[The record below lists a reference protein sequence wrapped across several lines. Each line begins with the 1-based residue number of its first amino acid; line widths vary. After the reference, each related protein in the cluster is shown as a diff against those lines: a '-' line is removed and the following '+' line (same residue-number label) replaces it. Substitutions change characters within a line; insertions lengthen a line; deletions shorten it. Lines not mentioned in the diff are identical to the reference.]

1 MKEDLRYALRSL
13 RKSPRF
19 ALAAIAVLA
28 LGIGANTAMFSVVYH
43 VLLSPLPFPD
53 SGRLVFIE
61 ESSLRNGSTSP
72 TARATFQDWR
82 AQSRSFESIAAAEV
96 WGASLTG
103 GEKPEEVDGLHVS
116 TSLLKVLRA
125 QPLIGRGFDAGD
137 EGERVV
143 LLSYTLWQRRF
154 AGDAAVLGRTITLN
168 GERYQVIGVMPRS
181 FRFPPFWA
189 VKTELWA
196 PLEFASNR
204 MADRNGR
211 SLRVFARLT
220 DRATIESAASEM
232 SGIAQ
237 RLAQAYPESNQDRG
251 ARVTALAEVT
261 VGRVRQ
267 ALGVLAGAVAFLL
280 LIVCANVANLL
291 LARAGGR
298 RREIALRLALGA
310 GRGRLIRQLLFE
322 SVLLSAAG
330 AACGIVL
337 ASWALS
343 ALAANIGEASRF
355 ALPRFQEIGMG
366 TVVLAFTA
374 GISCA
379 TAILFGMI
387 PALRASRLDLHAA
400 LKESGRSAS
409 ESARTPLRRLL
420 VAGEVAISLVL
431 VAGAGLMLRSLTQL
445 GRVDA
450 GFDPRNVLTMRLVLT
465 GSPQA
470 ATPERRN
477 AFYKEALERV
487 RAVPGVESASGIN
500 HLPLAGDLW
509 TFSFAMEGRPAPP
522 PSERPH
528 ATFRTVFPGYFRTM
542 RIPILRGRDIDER
555 DTGAAPH
562 VVVINQTMAA
572 MYWPGE
578 DALGKRIRLGSSASN
593 PWYTVAGIVKDSGQ
607 SDWGG
612 TPSPEFYFPQEQNPE
627 DIQRYLTLV
636 ARTARNPLGVA
647 AAVEEAVWSLDRDL
661 PLASVLS
668 MEQVVARAQWQP
680 RFSATLLAGFAAMAL
695 LLAAVGIYGVMA
707 FDVSRRTRE
716 IGVRMALGARPADVL
731 RDVLLSGARLTLA
744 GIAVGTAG
752 AFALTRYLG
761 SLLYQVSATDPAIFA
776 AAALVLL
783 AAALAAVWLPARR
796 ATRIDPAIALRG
808 E

>member
-1 MKEDLRYALRSL
+1 MREDLRYAFRSL

-53 SGRLVFIE
+53 SARLVFIE
-61 ESSLRNGSTSP
+61 ESSLRDGSTSP

-82 AQSRSFESIAAAEV
+82 GQSRSFESIAAAEMF
-96 WGASLTG
+96 GASLTG
-103 GEKPEEVDGLHVS
+103 GDRPEEVDGLHVS
-116 TSLLKVLRA
+116 TSLLKVLRS

-137 EGERVV
+137 EGARVV

-154 AGDAAVLGRTITLN
+154 AGDATVLGRTITLN

-196 PLEFASNR
+196 PLEFSPRR
-204 MADRNGR
+204 MTDRNGR
-211 SLRVFARLT
+211 SLRVFARLKDGT
-220 DRATIESAASEM
+220 TIESAAAEM
-232 SGIAQ
+232 GGIAQ
-237 RLAQAYPESNQDRG
+237 RLAQAYPDSNQDRG

-310 GRGRLIRQLLFE
+310 GRGRLVRQLLFE

-366 TVVLAFTA
+366 TAVLAFTA
-374 GISCA
+374 AISCA

-400 LKESGRSAS
+400 LKESGRSS
-409 ESARTPLRRLL
+409 EAARTPLRRLL
-420 VAGEVAISLVL
+420 VAGEVAVSLVL

-509 TFSFAMEGRPAPP
+509 TFSFAVEGRPAPA
-522 PSERPH
+522 PSARPQ
-528 ATFRTVFPGYFRTM
+528 AAFRTIFPGYFRTM
-542 RIPILRGRDIDER
+542 RIPLLRGRDIDER
-555 DTGAAPH
+555 DTGSAPR

-578 DALGKRIRLGSSASN
+578 DALGKRIRLGSSAEN

-607 SDWGG
+607 ADWGA
-612 TPSPEFYFPQEQNPE
+612 TPAAEFYFPQEQNPE

-636 ARTARNPLGVA
+636 VRTARNPLGVA
-647 AAVEEAVWSLDRDL
+647 TAVEEAVWSLDRDL

-761 SLLYQVSATDPAIFA
+761 SLLYHVSATDPAVFA
-776 AAALVLL
+776 AAALVLV

-796 ATRIDPAIALRG
+796 ATLVDPAIALRG